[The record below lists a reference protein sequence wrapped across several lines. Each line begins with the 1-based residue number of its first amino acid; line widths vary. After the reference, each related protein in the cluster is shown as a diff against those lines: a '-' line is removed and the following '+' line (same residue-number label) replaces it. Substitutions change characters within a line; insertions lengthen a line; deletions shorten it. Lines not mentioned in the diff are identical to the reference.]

1 MSPSSLARELALAIP
16 TLRAVAATLADALGR
31 RVRRA
36 FASSAKRPLRVGVDI
51 RPFYEPLT
59 GVGWYLW
66 HILDEL
72 GRRSDVE
79 LVLLGDARITD
90 DGPRL
95 HASVPANV
103 RLGVFDLRG
112 LPASRFSRPLPA
124 AAYLGVSWREEC
136 ALFFG
141 ANYFLPRLMGAVAR
155 RRVVTIHDLT
165 YRRHPELLQRE
176 TLDNL
181 EREMAREIARADA
194 IVCVSEATRRDLLEF
209 YPVDPSRAHAILSG
223 ATPPAISEV
232 DDRGDLP
239 ARYLLFV
246 STVEPRKDL
255 GTLIDAFERLK
266 SRGEYDGDLVVVGR
280 VGWKAEET
288 VRRMRESR
296 WRGSIRHLDYVT
308 RERLATI
315 YRHAEAFVMPSLY
328 EGFGLPV
335 LEAMG
340 HGVPVIASRSSS
352 LPEVGGDAALYF
364 EPRNAQELADAILS
378 IAASP
383 ETRARLAE
391 AGRARVARFRWDEA
405 AAKTLDVF
413 RRAAGVR

>member
-1 MSPSSLARELALAIP
+1 MSPSTLARELALAIP
-16 TLRAVAATLADALGR
+16 TLYAVAATLAGAL
-31 RVRRA
+31 VRRFRRA
-36 FASSAKRPLRVGVDI
+36 LSSPPNRPLRVGVDI

-72 GRRSDVE
+72 GRRDDVE
-79 LVLLGDARITD
+79 LVLFGDPRVMD
-90 DGPRL
+90 DGPKL
-95 HASVPANV
+95 NASIPAGA

-112 LPASRFSRPLPA
+112 VPASRFSRPITA
-124 AAYLGVSWREEC
+124 VAYVGLIWLEGC
-136 ALFFG
+136 DLIFG
-141 ANYFLPRLMGAVAR
+141 ANYFLPRLMGAVAS

-194 IVCVSEATRRDLLEF
+194 IVCVSETTRRDLLEF
-209 YPVDPSRAHAILSG
+209 YSVDPSRAHAILSG
-223 ATPPAISEV
+223 ATPPLPLTS

-239 ARYLLFV
+239 ARYILFV

-255 GTLIDAFERLK
+255 DTLIDAFEQLK
-266 SRGEYDGDLVVVGR
+266 DRGHYPGDLVVVGR
-280 VGWKAEET
+280 VGWKAEAT

-308 RERLATI
+308 RESLATI
-315 YRHAEAFVMPSLY
+315 YRNAEAFVMPSLY

-364 EPRNAQELADAILS
+364 EPRNAPELAAAILS
-378 IAASP
+378 ISSSP

-391 AGRARVARFRWDEA
+391 AGRARVAQFRWDEA
-405 AAKTLDVF
+405 AEKTLDVF
-413 RRAAGVR
+413 RRAAGAR